1 MRQAFV
7 ALGMALNM
15 NPSHPGEWH
24 PKWKKFAGESQVV
37 TSNCVMYTLDVS
49 GMIFLLKV
57 KHGVSKWRRW
67 MKLKAQRHR
76 AVKATTS
83 RRGGGKMFKTAQV
96 VPYPARAEQIWAAWL
111 ELELLGPTIL

>member
-24 PKWKKFAGESQVV
+24 PQWKRFAGESQVV
-37 TSNCVMYTLDVS
+37 TSNCVMYILDVS

-57 KHGVSKWRRW
+57 KPGVSKWRRW
-67 MKLKAQRHR
+67 MKLKAQQHR
-76 AVKATTS
+76 TVKATPS
-83 RRGGGKMFKTAQV
+83 PWRGGGKMFKTAQFI
-96 VPYPARAEQIWAAWL
+96 PYPARAEQI
-111 ELELLGPTIL
+111 